1 MKENP
6 SSDEKQVRLMD
17 KQNRAHASTAD
28 ARNPERN
35 HGCADLVMVGI
46 RNRGD
51 LLAGRLLKAIDAIE
65 QCGDV
70 PLGVLDITL
79 YRDDFQKLN
88 ENPVI
93 QATDIPFD
101 ITDKKVVL
109 VDDVLFTGRTIRA
122 AMDALMDFGRPASIQ
137 LAVLVDRGH
146 RELPIHADYV
156 GQSVA
161 TSLNDGVQVMLHETD
176 GEDGVYRISK

>member
-1 MKENP
+1 MKTK
-6 SSDEKQVRLMD
+6 SRLMD
-17 KQNRAHASTAD
+17 KQGI
-28 ARNPERN
+28 ARTLQRLTHEILERN
-35 HGCADLVMVGI
+35 RGCEDLVMVGI

-51 LLAGRLLKAIDAIE
+51 VLAKRLLKAIEAVE
-65 QCGDV
+65 KCSKV

-101 ITDKKVVL
+101 ITDKKVIL
-109 VDDVLFTGRTIRA
+109 MDDVLFTGRTIRA

-161 TSLNDGVQVMLHETD
+161 TSPKDGVQVRLTETD
-176 GEDGVYRISK
+176 GDDGVYRISS

>member
-1 MKENP
+1 M
-6 SSDEKQVRLMD
+6 SRLMD
-17 KQNRAHASTAD
+17 KQGITRTLQRLTHEIL
-28 ARNPERN
+28 ERN
-35 HGCADLVMVGI
+35 HGCESLVMVGI

-51 LLAGRLLKAIDAIE
+51 VLAKRLLKTIE
-65 QCGDV
+65 TVEKCPNV

-88 ENPVI
+88 ENPIV
-93 QATDIPFD
+93 QETDIPFD
-101 ITDKKVVL
+101 ITDKKVIL

-122 AMDALMDFGRPASIQ
+122 AMDALMDFGRPANIQ

-156 GQSVA
+156 GQSIA
-161 TSLNDGVQVMLHETD
+161 TSPKDGVQVRLTETD
-176 GEDGVYRISK
+176 GEDGVYRISS